1 MQTISNKPKYSYN
14 PTRRD
19 GAGVVDNL
27 QDLPNY
33 IPGDQDQ
40 VTILTKDY
48 EAAAHEQW
56 IGTVTS
62 FDSVVT
68 ADDYVQPRDFWEN
81 TLGTDPAQQERLV
94 GNVAAS
100 LSKALPNI
108 RQDAYGK
115 SFQLDAS
122 DLELTFS
129 IADIFTKINKDL
141 GARIKAKTE
150 AMAKAPAEH
159 NVTNH
164 FLL

>member
-81 TLGTDPAQQERLV
+81 TLGTDPAQ
-94 GNVAAS
+94 
-100 LSKALPNI
+100 
-108 RQDAYGK
+108 
-115 SFQLDAS
+115 
-122 DLELTFS
+122 
-129 IADIFTKINKDL
+129 
-141 GARIKAKTE
+141 
-150 AMAKAPAEH
+150 
-159 NVTNH
+159 
-164 FLL
+164 

>member
-1 MQTISNKPKYSYN
+1 MQTISNKLKYSYN
-14 PTRRD
+14 PTIHD
-19 GAGVVDNL
+19 GAGVDNL

-40 VTILTKDY
+40 VTIVTKDP

-56 IGTVTS
+56 IGTITS
-62 FDSVVT
+62 FDLVVT
-68 ADDYVQPRDFWEN
+68 DDDYVQPRDFWEN
-81 TLGTDPAQQERLV
+81 TLGKNPAQQGRLV
-94 GNVAAS
+94 ENVAVS

-108 RQDAYGK
+108 RRDAYGK
-115 SFQLDAS
+115 SFQLGTS
-122 DLELTFS
+122 DPELTFP

-141 GARIKAKTE
+141 GARIKAETE
-150 AMAKAPAEH
+150 AMANAPAEH